1 MVFSTFGSSRI
12 MWTGSPADVVLGTP
26 DVLSYLTVLGCY
38 QVLVRF
44 KIHILYV
51 SIP

>member
-1 MVFSTFGSSRI
+1 MVFSTFESSRI

-26 DVLSYLTVLGCY
+26 DVLSYLIKL
-38 QVLVRF
+38 LVRF
-44 KIHILYV
+44 KIHILFV